1 VKCGRDIRPKI
12 HAIPSGS
19 KISYKT
25 TTGRRKW
32 CVGGPAAGAAG
43 GKSAAVENFERFY
56 VVKMAKMAGS
66 TVYGIGI
73 GIVPTVSV
81 YVYQCQYCIQYTWC
95 SIQQHTGRAHIRSTT
110 LQSMTMSTRL
120 ALSTHTAQ
128 SKHPSYASLLE
139 RGDTCRLGA
148 RWRSTR
154 RSARVSALVDG
165 FICCR

>member
-1 VKCGRDIRPKI
+1 M
-12 HAIPSGS
+12 
-19 KISYKT
+19 
-25 TTGRRKW
+25 
-32 CVGGPAAGAAG
+32 
-43 GKSAAVENFERFY
+43 
-56 VVKMAKMAGS
+56 VKMAKMAGS

-73 GIVPTVSV
+73 VPSISISIS
-81 YVYQCQYCIQYTWC
+81 IQYTWC

-148 RWRSTR
+148 RLRSTS